1 MTTKNFVVKN
11 GLTTG
16 SITLDATSGNISGAN
31 LSVTGVS
38 NLGAV
43 GNVKITGG
51 SSGYILST
59 DGSGNLSFSDPVA
72 TQSPAPM
79 PTYIAVGN
87 TVTISSNYQG
97 IFGYP
102 ITVDGTIV
110 VDGILVDVNDATVPA
125 GNINY
130 VQYNAG
136 NTMGGDA
143 NFYYTAINGTM
154 TLQNETIIGNS
165 TIGNLVISRTANLGS
180 VANVRITGGTNGYVL
195 QTDGTGN
202 LSWTAQTGSGGSGS
216 PGGANTQVQ
225 FNDAG
230 VFGGN
235 SSFTFNKTTGLLNVT
250 GNITSTTVS
259 ATGNI
264 TGSFILGNG
273 SQLTGITATN
283 ASTAAT
289 VTTNAQPNITSTG
302 TLASLSVSGNA
313 NIGNIGTAG
322 LITATGNL
330 NAGNLITTGI
340 ISATGNITGAY
351 ILGNGSQLSGI
362 TATTA
367 TTAGTVTTAAQPN
380 ITSVGTLTS
389 VSVSGN
395 ANVGNLFSTAAV
407 QGTTL
412 TSNIATGTAPLTVT
426 STTLVPNLYV
436 ARANVADYDSVTTQ
450 TTGTYYLSLLSAVTG
465 NIATSA
471 NSVYSANVANG
482 SLSATTFVGALS
494 GAATS
499 ATTAGTVTT
508 AAQPNITSLGTL
520 TSISVS
526 GNANTGNLGT
536 TGVFATT
543 LSSTGNAN
551 VGNIGATG
559 GVFTTVAGS
568 LTTAAQPNITSTGT
582 LTSISVSGNANIGNI
597 GTAGLITATGNLNA
611 GNIITG
617 GIVSATGNGTF
628 GNVSAI
634 TFTGSLAGTAQNAGN
649 ITTLSSVTSGTRYLL
664 FASSLVDSSQQAPLV
679 NSAFST
685 NFATGALNATLLGG
699 TLTTAAQPNITSTGT
714 LTSATISGN
723 ITAQA
728 NINMTGYVIRSV
740 ATSISAAGST
750 QGTATAITKE
760 IDVVSTV
767 ASGAGVILP
776 TAVAGMAITITNT
789 SANSL
794 LVYPATGAQINALGT
809 NVGYAQA
816 SGSTLQFVA
825 PTTTQWYSVGASY
838 A

>member
-1 MTTKNFVVKN
+1 VTTKNFVVKN

-51 SSGYILST
+51 SANYVVTT
-59 DGSGNLSFSDPVA
+59 DGAGNLSFTDPVS

-79 PTYIAVGN
+79 PTYIATGN
-87 TVTISSNYQG
+87 TVTISANYQG

-143 NFYYTAINGTM
+143 NFYYTAVNGTM
-154 TLQNETIIGNS
+154 TVKNESITGNS
-165 TIGNLVISRTANLGS
+165 TIGNLVVSTTANLGS
-180 VANVRITGGTNGYVL
+180 SSNVKITGGVNGYYL

-202 LSWTAQTGSGGSGS
+202 LSWAVGGGGGSGS

-230 VFGGN
+230 AFGGN
-235 SSFTFNKTTGLLNVT
+235 SSFTFNKTTGALVVT
-250 GNITSTTVS
+250 GNITGGNLTTGGVIS

-273 SQLTGITATN
+273 SQLTGITAT
-283 ASTAAT
+283 TATTAGT

-302 TLASLSVSGNA
+302 TLSSLSVSGNA

-340 ISATGNITGAY
+340 VSATGNITGSF
-351 ILGNGSQLSGI
+351 ILGNGSQLTGI

-380 ITSVGTLTS
+380 ITSTGTLAS
-389 VSVSGN
+389 LSVSGN
-395 ANVGNLFSTAAV
+395 ANIGNIGTSQLLASANITAP
-407 QGTTL
+407 QL
-412 TSNIATGTAPLTVT
+412 ISNVATGTSPLVVT
-426 STTLVPNLYV
+426 STTVVPNLYV
-436 ARANVADYDSVTTQ
+436 ARANVADYDVVTTQ
-450 TTGTYYLSLLSAVTG
+450 TTGTYYLSLLSAITG

-471 NSVYSANVANG
+471 NSVYVANVANG
-482 SLSATTFVGALS
+482 SITATTFVGSLS

-508 AAQPNITSLGTL
+508 AAQPNITS
-520 TSISVS
+520 
-526 GNANTGNLGT
+526 
-536 TGVFATT
+536 
-543 LSSTGNAN
+543 
-551 VGNIGATG
+551 
-559 GVFTTVAGS
+559 
-568 LTTAAQPNITSTGT
+568 TGT
-582 LTSISVSGNANIGNI
+582 LTSI
-597 GTAGLITATGNLNA
+597 
-611 GNIITG
+611 
-617 GIVSATGNGTF
+617 
-628 GNVSAI
+628 
-634 TFTGSLAGTAQNAGN
+634 
-649 ITTLSSVTSGTRYLL
+649 TT
-664 FASSLVDSSQQAPLV
+664 
-679 NSAFST
+679 
-685 NFATGALNATLLGG
+685 
-699 TLTTAAQPNITSTGT
+699 
-714 LTSATISGN
+714 SGN

-740 ATSISAAGST
+740 GTGISAAGST

-760 IDVVSTV
+760 INVVSTV
-767 ASGAGVILP
+767 ASGAGVVLP

-794 LVYPATGAQINALGT
+794 LVYPATNGIINSLSA
-809 NVGYAQA
+809 NVAYTQA